1 MAIDPIESVND
12 RFLRE
17 GEEMNGRDAYD
28 DIELLRRVE
37 RSMPH
42 GYRVPD
48 GDVRTLLAAYRLC
61 SNEPMRRGIFRRP
74 LRSKSEGEP
83 WVLVFADATR
93 VSVARILDQIR
104 ECG

>member
-42 GYRVPD
+42 G
-48 GDVRTLLAAYRLC
+48 
-61 SNEPMRRGIFRRP
+61 
-74 LRSKSEGEP
+74 
-83 WVLVFADATR
+83 
-93 VSVARILDQIR
+93 
-104 ECG
+104 